1 MTSIPFLSPPR
12 GAPLKIG
19 RLSISPPVLQAPMA
33 GFTNLAFRQMV
44 RDYGGAGLQ
53 FTEMISARGFRVAR
67 QAGRASGS
75 PVGCGG
81 GTPTIGRAD
90 LG

>member
-1 MTSIPFLSPPR
+1 M
-12 GAPLKIG
+12 PLKIG
-19 RLSISPPVLQAPMA
+19 RLAISTPVLQAPMA
-33 GFTNLAFRQMV
+33 GFTNLAFRQVV

-53 FTEMISARGFRVAR
+53 FTEMISAGIYVAR

-75 PVGCGG
+75 SVGCGG
-81 GTPTIGRAD
+81 RTPAIGRAD